1 MDLKKRVWEIL
12 EVDRP
17 ADESGRVFDAFD
29 ISILALILL
38 NVIAV
43 ILGTV
48 KSVEER
54 YQSALRW
61 FEVFSVAVFTI
72 EYLARVWACVSQ
84 GEYSRPVVGRLRF
97 MLRPMA
103 VIDLLA
109 VLPFYLTFFTAD
121 LRFIRA
127 LRLFRLFRVAKLG
140 RYSSS
145 VRLFG
150 RVFRN
155 KKEELFVTAMVML
168 MMIIMSASLMY
179 FAENEAQPD
188 KFPDIPSTVWWS
200 VMTLTTVGYGDVFPI
215 TLLGK
220 CLAMAIA
227 ILGIGMFALPVGIF
241 GAGFVEEIQKKK
253 AGKTTCPHCG
263 EVIG

>member
-1 MDLKKRVWEIL
+1 MFQEARLMDLKKRAWEIL

-17 ADESGRVFDAFD
+17 GDVRGRVFDVFD
-29 ISILALILL
+29 IFILMLILL

-72 EYLARVWACVSQ
+72 EYLGRLWACVSQ
-84 GEYSRPVVGRLRF
+84 SEYSRPVIGRLRF
-97 MLRPMA
+97 MLRPMTI
-103 VIDLLA
+103 IDLLA
-109 VLPFYLTFFTAD
+109 FLPFYLTFFTAD

-127 LRLFRLFRVAKLG
+127 LRLFRLLRMAKLG

-150 RVFRN
+150 RVFKN
-155 KKEELFVTAMVML
+155 KKF
-168 MMIIMSASLMY
+168 S
-179 FAENEAQPD
+179 
-188 KFPDIPSTVWWS
+188 
-200 VMTLTTVGYGDVFPI
+200 
-215 TLLGK
+215 
-220 CLAMAIA
+220 
-227 ILGIGMFALPVGIF
+227 
-241 GAGFVEEIQKKK
+241 
-253 AGKTTCPHCG
+253 
-263 EVIG
+263 

>member
-1 MDLKKRVWEIL
+1 MKLKKRIWEIL
-12 EVDRP
+12 EVDRLG
-17 ADESGRVFDAFD
+17 EERGRVFDAFD
-29 ISILALILL
+29 IFILSLILL

-48 KSVEER
+48 KSIEDR
-54 YQSALRW
+54 FQSALRW
-61 FEVFSVAVFTI
+61 FEIFSVAIFTI
-72 EYLARVWACVSQ
+72 EYLARIWACVSQ
-84 GEYSRPVVGRLRF
+84 SGYSHPVLGRLRF
-97 MLRPMA
+97 MFRPMA
-103 VIDLLA
+103 IIDLLA

-150 RVFRN
+150 RVFKN
-155 KKEELFVTAMVML
+155 KKEELFVTAMVMML
-168 MMIIMSASLMY
+168 MIIMSASFMY

-200 VMTLTTVGYGDVFPI
+200 VMTLTTVGYGDVFPV
-215 TLLGK
+215 TPLGRG
-220 CLAMAIA
+220 LAMVIA

-241 GAGFVEEIQKKK
+241 GAGFVEEIQKQK
-253 AGKTTCPHCG
+253 AGKTVCPHCG